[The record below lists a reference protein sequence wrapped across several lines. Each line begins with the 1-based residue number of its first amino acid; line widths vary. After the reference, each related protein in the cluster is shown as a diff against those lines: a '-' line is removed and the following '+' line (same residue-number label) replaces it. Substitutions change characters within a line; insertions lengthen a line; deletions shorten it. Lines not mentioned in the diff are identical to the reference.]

1 MKSFSHWVVRH
12 YRAIIVFSVLC
23 LIPAF
28 YGMAQTKINY
38 DLLTYLPGNLNSVHG
53 QHILEKDFKVA
64 ANAFLLIEDKDEW
77 QAQQLRKEIEK
88 VDGVEKVIW
97 IDEWADITVP
107 RDFVPIKVVD
117 QFYKG
122 SDTLM
127 QIQFKGGAGDE
138 QTITAIRQIQ
148 TLLDRSMYLG
158 GTSAIISDLRIL
170 IDHERVLYLLVAV
183 ILIFLVLALT
193 LSSTIVPLLFL
204 LSIGVAVMYNLGS
217 NLFLGQISYV
227 TSAIAAVLQ
236 LGVTMDFSIFL
247 MHRYLEEKK
256 KQGGK
261 EEGMATAIEKTFVAI
276 GASSLTAIA
285 GFLSLGVMQIGLGK
299 DMGIVM
305 AKGVALG
312 VIISLTLLPSLILA
326 TDDFIS
332 RFQHRIFL
340 PSFKWTALL
349 VSKRYWVMVILLV
362 ALIFPAYYGKEHV
375 KVFYSLSD
383 ALPRD
388 MNSIKSTD
396 YIKQRFG
403 EADTLYLVTPAG
415 ETWKVKKL
423 SAEIRGYPGVVGVVA
438 PSDLTDSAIPE
449 QYIPEKL
456 RNSFSNGKYDYT
468 IIQSKYHPA
477 EPQATRL
484 IKQIRE
490 ASGHYFKTSYLSG
503 ESVLTDDMIHLAG
516 NDQKKV
522 ELWSV
527 GAILTILALA
537 FTSLSLPFILV
548 LVIELAILIN
558 LGMPF
563 FLGKSISFIA
573 LMSIGAIQLGSCV
586 NYAILM
592 VSRYREELAVHD
604 KFTAIQNAVQGTGGS
619 IVTSALALSSA
630 TIGVGMISKVQMISS
645 LSIMIARGAFISML
659 TILFFLPPLLVVLQE
674 VITHTTWRW
683 RQGGANIREEICHEK
698 DI

>member
-1 MKSFSHWVVRH
+1 MKSFSRWVVKH
-12 YRAIIVFSVLC
+12 YKAIIVISVLL

-28 YGMAQTKINY
+28 YGMINTRINY
-38 DLLTYLPGNLNSVHG
+38 DLLTYLPDNLNSVKG
-53 QHILEKDFKVA
+53 QHILEKDFRVA
-64 ANAFLLIEDKDEW
+64 GNAFLLIEGKDDW
-77 QAQQLRKEIEK
+77 QAQHLRREIEK
-88 VDGVEKVIW
+88 VPGVEKVTW
-97 IDEWADITVP
+97 IDEWADITIP
-107 RDFVPIKVVD
+107 RDFVPDKVVD

-122 SDTLM
+122 NDTLM

-138 QTITAIRQIQ
+138 KTVAAIKDIQ
-148 TLLDRSMYLG
+148 KLLDRNAYLG
-158 GTSAIISDLRIL
+158 GTSAIIADLRTL
-170 IDHERVLYLLVAV
+170 IDHERVLYLIIAV
-183 ILIFLVLALT
+183 ILIFLILALT

-204 LSIGVAVMYNLGS
+204 VSIGVAVMFNLGT
-217 NLFLGQISYV
+217 NLYLGQISYV

-247 MHRYLEEKK
+247 MHRYIEEKK
-256 KQGGK
+256 KVGGK
-261 EEGMATAIEKTFVAI
+261 EEAMATAIEKTFTAI

-299 DMGIVM
+299 DMGTVM

-312 VIISLTLLPSLILA
+312 VIVSLTLLPALILA

-332 RFQHRIFL
+332 RFQHRILL
-340 PSFKWTALL
+340 PSFKWTARL

-362 ALIFPAYYGKEHV
+362 ALIFPAYYGKENV
-375 KVFYSLSD
+375 RVFYSLSD

-388 MNSIKSTD
+388 MRSIKSTD
-396 YIKQRFG
+396 YIKERFG
-403 EADTLYLVTPAG
+403 NADTLYLVTPTG
-415 ETWKVKKL
+415 ESWKVKEL
-423 SAEIRGYPGVVGVVA
+423 STEIRDMKGIVGVVA
-438 PSDLTDSAIPE
+438 PSDLSDPAIPE
-449 QYIPEKL
+449 PYIPENI

-477 EPQATRL
+477 EPEATRL
-484 IKQIRE
+484 IKQIRQ
-490 ASGHYFKTSYLSG
+490 ASNEYFTTSYLSG
-503 ESVLTDDMIHLAG
+503 ESVLTDDMITLADK
-516 NDQKKV
+516 DQKKV
-522 ELWSV
+522 EMWSV
-527 GAILTILALA
+527 GAILAILALA

-563 FLGKSISFIA
+563 FMGKSISFIA

-592 VSRYREELAVHD
+592 VSRFREELLSHD
-604 KFTAIQNAVQGTGGS
+604 KFTAIQNAVKGTGGS
-619 IVTSALALSSA
+619 IVTSALALSAA

-645 LSIMIARGAFISML
+645 LASMIARGAFISMF

-674 VITHTTWRW
+674 VINYTTLRW
-683 RQGGANIREEICHEK
+683 HKGGEIGEEI
-698 DI
+698 